1 MAKDSKYQYQKMRWY
16 NILSLYKYTD
26 KEIEQIV
33 KSIVILTDTREQKND
48 HILSWLDKKGIAH
61 KSKALSN
68 GDYSFFVP
76 ANPLLN
82 IERDLFLATVSD
94 GLIRQKDEKERASCQ
109 IRKKP
114 SLFENMHELKKQ
126 QDMAK

>member
-1 MAKDSKYQYQKMRWY
+1 
-16 NILSLYKYTD
+16 
-26 KEIEQIV
+26 
-33 KSIVILTDTREQKND
+33 
-48 HILSWLDKKGIAH
+48 
-61 KSKALSN
+61 
-68 GDYSFFVP
+68 
-76 ANPLLN
+76 
-82 IERDLFLATVSD
+82 LFLATVSD